1 MDKLKMQTAN
11 KADENFKKLAAMF
24 PNAVTE
30 TIDETTGEVIRAI
43 DKDVLMQEINTHW
56 FCQYHLTHFIRTRIM
71 QRERYDHSRAF
82 FELPEAAHR
91 WRCRFFC

>member
-1 MDKLKMQTAN
+1 MTLEQDIKLSSEAFKTAAN
-11 KADENFKKLAAMF
+11 EMSALKTRA
-24 PNAVTE
+24 E
-30 TIDETTGEVIRAI
+30 TLKTT
-43 DKDVLMQEINTHW
+43 LW